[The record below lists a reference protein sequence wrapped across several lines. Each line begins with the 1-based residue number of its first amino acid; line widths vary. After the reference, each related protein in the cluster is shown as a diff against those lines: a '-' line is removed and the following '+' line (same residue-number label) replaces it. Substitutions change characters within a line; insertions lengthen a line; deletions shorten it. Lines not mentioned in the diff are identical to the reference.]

1 MKTIFHFQNTDASL
15 SNLDDEA
22 RTLFNEVC
30 GVTNAMPASIWPE
43 KSKRQKGKSVLQ
55 SVHNYDLKLE
65 LDARGWELEPYVYE
79 QDRSVRRADFNK
91 GVGAAKVVIEA
102 EFGNASRTDSAQ
114 VKFQT
119 AYLNNALKLA
129 IMIVATNKMAKLTDS
144 GLTTFEQTRAYFS
157 GLHPAMVAYPLVVIG
172 LEFDE
177 STTVLDWSKSQFS
190 DAECLS
196 GNSGCN
202 NIVHALSEYKAGVVI
217 DTIGVPQAAELAEV
231 KTLRARLNKP
241 SSTGVAGSK
250 ADSKAK
256 RKSSKKTAD
265 RVEDAEIKLESVEAD
280 VPTSLVGARLAL
292 GTRLFAAVKNCMTT
306 CWDAIQPPTLKIK

>member
-1 MKTIFHFQNTDASL
+1 M
-15 SNLDDEA
+15 
-22 RTLFNEVC
+22 
-30 GVTNAMPASIWPE
+30 
-43 KSKRQKGKSVLQ
+43 LQ

-65 LDARGWELEPYVYE
+65 LDAMGWELEPYVYE

-202 NIVHALSEYKAGVVI
+202 NIVHALSEYKAGVVLE
-217 DTIGVPQAAELAEV
+217 TIGAPQGIELEQA
-231 KTLRARLNKP
+231 KSLRAYLNKP
-241 SSTGVAGSK
+241 SKTGACSVTAMQDESADEDTGTAPYEGKTWFSAVLSSVTAGLRRAGQALKFKTS
-250 ADSKAK
+250 K
-256 RKSSKKTAD
+256 RKGLPTPLASS
-265 RVEDAEIKLESVEAD
+265 
-280 VPTSLVGARLAL
+280 
-292 GTRLFAAVKNCMTT
+292 N
-306 CWDAIQPPTLKIK
+306 